1 MTAESSFSK
10 RDPSSDGVTL
20 RRLLADPELG
30 LTLTCPGEP
39 GALDRPISWVHPA
52 EIADIAMWSEPG
64 EVLLTTGTN
73 FPTEPMDA
81 ADDHALLVAA
91 RKAVGLPAR
100 FTDEREAYRQWCDC
114 YVSQLVQAG
123 VLAIGFGV
131 GVKHPSAPAALLDAA
146 ARGGLPMFDVPLRIP
161 FLAVVKTVS
170 KAIADRHD
178 ETMRR
183 SLLMQ
188 RQMLKSAAGEDPLHG
203 VISALARLL
212 DGWAAYVDVDGTV
225 IDISNRTFGK
235 QAQDWAMRLA
245 AKAAQSQGNP
255 AMTTV
260 FGAQNGHSYCACA
273 VRDPSSSS
281 GSVPAGSGA
290 SAEGHGGVLI
300 GIVVA
305 SAPQSARA
313 DVLLRSTAM
322 VAADVLSVVVPRL
335 QSSARR
341 IGRLRTAV
349 FAALADGQGE
359 LLLPMVGEL
368 WHVVPRP
375 PLRLIC
381 VDGDDAGGDVVD
393 RLYTV
398 LDSGGMVPES
408 GAVVFGVYDRRL
420 WLVIGDDDAA
430 EVLGALSMR
439 DDCCCGSV
447 VCPSWRALKDG
458 LASAVQDLYRS
469 RLGGEGREFANI
481 SAHELI
487 HTELAEA
494 YASELLAPLRRMPR
508 QESDVLMA
516 TIRAL
521 LDVSFNVGA
530 AARALGVHRHTVE
543 NRLTRIERI
552 LGLDLG
558 RESSRVR
565 LWIACSFLRPGS
577 R

>member
-1 MTAESSFSK
+1 MTAESSSSK

-30 LTLTCPGEP
+30 LVLTCPGEP

-146 ARGGLPMFDVPLRIP
+146 ARIGLPMFDVPLRIP

-178 ETMRR
+178 ETMRQ

-188 RQMLKSAAGEDPLHG
+188 RQMLKSASGEDPLHG
-203 VISALARLL
+203 VVCAMARLL
-212 DGWAAYVDVDGTV
+212 GGWAAYVDADGTV
-225 IDISNRTFGK
+225 VDISNRTFGK

-245 AKAAQSQGNP
+245 AKAAQSQANP
-255 AMTTV
+255 ALTTV
-260 FGAQNGHSYCACA
+260 FGVQNGHSCCACV
-273 VRDPSSSS
+273 VRDPSASS
-281 GSVPAGSGA
+281 GGSVGGSMAGSGA
-290 SAEGHGGVLI
+290 AIGGRGGVLT
-300 GIVVA
+300 GIMVA
-305 SAPQSARA
+305 SAPRNART
-313 DVLLRSTAM
+313 DVQLRSLTMA
-322 VAADVLSVVVPRL
+322 AADVLSVVVPRL
-335 QSSARR
+335 QSSGRR
-341 IGRLRTAV
+341 IGRLRTAM

-359 LLLPMVGEL
+359 TLLPMAGEL
-368 WHVVPRP
+368 WHAVPRP

-381 VDGDDAGGDVVD
+381 VDGDDVVD
-393 RLYTV
+393 RLYEV
-398 LDSGGMVPES
+398 MDSGGIIPES
-408 GAVVFGVYDRRL
+408 GAAVFGVYDRRL
-420 WLVIGDDDAA
+420 WLIVGDDDAS
-430 EVLGALSMR
+430 EVLGALCMR
-439 DDCCCGSV
+439 DDCDCGSV
-447 VCPSWRALKDG
+447 ICPSWRALKDG
-458 LASAVQDLYRS
+458 FASAVQDMYRI
-469 RLGGEGREFANI
+469 RLNGEGREFADI

-487 HTELAEA
+487 HAELAVA
-494 YASELLAPLRRMPR
+494 YASELLAPLRRLPR
-508 QESDVLMA
+508 QESDTLMA
-516 TIRAL
+516 TIRELFA
-521 LDVSFNVGA
+521 VSFNVGA
-530 AARALGVHRHTVE
+530 AAKALGVHRHTVE
-543 NRLTRIERI
+543 NRLSKIERV
-552 LGLDLG
+552 LGLDL
-558 RESSRVR
+558 RQEASRVR
-565 LWIACSFLRPGS
+565 LWIACSFLRG
-577 R
+577 